1 MITVR
6 QFQDYRQA
14 LTDNSDMAFAAMIEP
29 FPLSSITHFS
39 ASHPFS
45 IAFVI
50 VLFPAISILIHDFLL
65 YLRLPP
71 GPTPLPF
78 LGNKFIIPTSSPWIQ
93 FEKWSHI
100 YGPIFTLWIGRRPTM
115 IISDPNVAADLLEK
129 RSVKFS
135 SRPRFVV
142 MGELYWDNAGILV
155 QPYGKEWQTR
165 RRMLHQALNPS
176 ALRLYKP
183 VQEAEAARLC
193 ATILRNPRCY
203 EGLIDRFTASV
214 VFSIAYGHRIDSM
227 DSKIIRERLDY
238 MQYSASLNV
247 PGKFLAE
254 SIPWL
259 KYIPNFLAPWKAEIQ
274 HHGRGEAAMNLRL
287 LDQVK
292 DDIRNASSPEKVP
305 DSLTKLLLESRESD
319 PQTAGA
325 LSERDFSFV
334 PASLFG
340 AGSDT
345 TASTLCSAI
354 LMLVTNPQAQA
365 AAHAELDHVVGLSRL
380 PNFAD
385 ETNLPYIKALC
396 NETLRIRPVAVL
408 GGTPHANS
416 VADTYDGY
424 FIPKGTTILSNSWA
438 INLNPSYYPNP
449 HHFNPLR
456 FLTAD
461 LKTLSYLPFFP
472 PADLEEASASKSHP
486 AKEGH
491 SSFGWG
497 RRICPGAGLAQ
508 NSLFIALARLLW
520 TFEFKPELEKN
531 GFPRQYDTFAYT
543 QGFNIRPQPF
553 ECGIRI
559 RSEQHREIL
568 MAENEKAEIIMSP
581 FSPFEE

>member
-1 MITVR
+1 
-6 QFQDYRQA
+6 
-14 LTDNSDMAFAAMIEP
+14 
-29 FPLSSITHFS
+29 
-39 ASHPFS
+39 
-45 IAFVI
+45 
-50 VLFPAISILIHDFLL
+50 
-65 YLRLPP
+65 
-71 GPTPLPF
+71 
-78 LGNKFIIPTSSPWIQ
+78 
-93 FEKWSHI
+93 
-100 YGPIFTLWIGRRPTM
+100 
-115 IISDPNVAADLLEK
+115 VAVELLEK
-129 RSVKFS
+129 RSTKFS

-155 QPYGKEWQTR
+155 QPYGKEWQIR

-176 ALRLYKP
+176 ALKLYKP

-193 ATILRNPRCY
+193 RALLDQPKSY

-227 DSKIIRERLDY
+227 SSEVIRQRLEF

-247 PGKFLAE
+247 PGRYLAE

-259 KYIPNFLAPWKAEIQ
+259 KYVPDFLAPWKAEIQ
-274 HHGRGEAAMNLRL
+274 RKGREEAATNVALLRRVQDEL
-287 LDQVK
+287 
-292 DDIRNASSPEKVP
+292 RNAKRPSDVP
-305 DSLTKLLLESRESD
+305 DSLSKLLLEARETD
-319 PQTAGA
+319 PDTFGV

-354 LMLVTNPQAQA
+354 LMLVTNPLVQA
-365 AAHAELDHVVGLSRL
+365 AAHAELDHIVGMTRL
-380 PNFAD
+380 PTFED
-385 ETNLPYIKALC
+385 EDNLPYLKALC

-416 VADTYDGY
+416 IADTYKGY
-424 FIPKGTTILSNSWA
+424 YIPQGTTILSNSWA
-438 INLNPSYYPNP
+438 INLSPTYYPNP

-456 FLTAD
+456 FLGIHPES
-461 LKTLSYLPFFP
+461 LPYLPNFS
-472 PADLEEASASKSHP
+472 PADLAEMSPPRSHP
-486 AKEGH
+486 SKEGH

-520 TFEFKPELEKN
+520 AFEFRPVRETN
-531 GFPRQYDTFAYT
+531 GAERRYDTFSYT

-553 ECGIRI
+553 ECGVSV
-559 RSEQHREIL
+559 RSEKHRQVL
-568 MAENEKAEIIMSP
+568 MAESISAEKVMNRFP
-581 FSPFEE
+581 PFEE

>member
-1 MITVR
+1 
-6 QFQDYRQA
+6 
-14 LTDNSDMAFAAMIEP
+14 MAFLAILEKDA
-29 FPLSSITHFS
+29 LSSILQFLVFGPYTLLLG
-39 ASHPFS
+39 
-45 IAFVI
+45 VI
-50 VLFPAISILIHDFLL
+50 LLPLTFILILDFLL

-78 LGNKFIIPTSSPWIQ
+78 IGNKLIIPSSSPWIQ
-93 FEKWSHI
+93 LEKWSQI
-100 YGPIFTLWIGRRPTM
+100 YGPIFTLWIGRRPT
-115 IISDPNVAADLLEK
+115 IVISDPNVAADLLEK
-129 RSVKFS
+129 HSTKFS

-155 QPYGKEWQTR
+155 QPYGKEWQIR

-193 ATILRNPRCY
+193 LALLDQPKSY

-227 DSKIIRERLDY
+227 SSKVIRQRLEF

-247 PGKFLAE
+247 PGRYLAE
-254 SIPWL
+254 MIPWL
-259 KYIPNFLAPWKAEIQ
+259 KYVPNCLAPWKAEIQ
-274 HHGRGEAAMNLRL
+274 RRGREEAATNMALLR
-287 LDQVK
+287 QVQDELRAAK
-292 DDIRNASSPEKVP
+292 NTSDVP
-305 DSLTKLLLESRESD
+305 NSLSKLLLEARDAD
-319 PQTAGA
+319 PDTFGV

-354 LMLVTNPQAQA
+354 LMLVANPQAQA
-365 AAHAELDHVVGLSRL
+365 AAHAELDHVVGTTRL
-380 PNFAD
+380 PTFDD
-385 ETNLPYIKALC
+385 EQSLPYLKALC
-396 NETLRIRPVAVL
+396 HETLRIRPVAVL

-416 VADTYDGY
+416 VADTYKGY
-424 FIPKGTTILSNSWA
+424 YIPQGTTILSNSWA
-438 INLNPSYYPNP
+438 INLNPTYYPNP

-456 FLTAD
+456 FLNMNPE
-461 LKTLSYLPFFP
+461 TLSYLPKFSAEDLAEMSP
-472 PADLEEASASKSHP
+472 PESHP

-520 TFEFKPELEKN
+520 AFEFKPVREAN
-531 GFPRQYDTFAYT
+531 GDERRYDTFAYT

-553 ECGIRI
+553 ECEIHV
-559 RSEQHREIL
+559 RSEKHRQVL
-568 MAENEKAEIIMSP
+568 MAGGIDAEKVMDQLP
-581 FSPFEE
+581 PFEE

>member
-1 MITVR
+1 MT
-6 QFQDYRQA
+6 FHA
-14 LTDNSDMAFAAMIEP
+14 MFDNIAV
-29 FPLSSITHFS
+29 SSITQLL
-39 ASHPFS
+39 ASCSVSFGFA
-45 IAFVI
+45 IA
-50 VLFPAISILIHDFLL
+50 VLLPLAGLLIHDFLL

-78 LGNKFIIPTSSPWIQ
+78 IGNKFIIPPTSPWIQ
-93 FEKWSHI
+93 FEKWSRI
-100 YGPIFTLWIGRRPTM
+100 YGPIFTIWVGRRPT
-115 IISDPNVAADLLEK
+115 IVISDPNVAVDLLEK
-129 RSVKFS
+129 RSIKYS

-193 ATILRNPRCY
+193 VSILKDQKSY

-214 VFSIAYGHRIDSM
+214 VFCIAYGHRIDSM
-227 DSKIIRERLDY
+227 NSSIIRRRLDY
-238 MQYSASLNV
+238 MQYSASLNI
-247 PGKFLAE
+247 PGKFLVE
-254 SIPWL
+254 SFPWL
-259 KYIPNFLAPWKAEIQ
+259 KHVPNYLAPWKEEIQ
-274 HHGRGEAAMNLRL
+274 RRGRGEAAMNLDL
-287 LDQVK
+287 LRRVK
-292 DDIRNASSPEKVP
+292 DDIRNASSPDSVP
-305 DSLTKLLLESRESD
+305 NSLTKLLLEAQKSD
-319 PQTAGA
+319 SETFDM

-354 LMLVTNPQAQA
+354 LMLVTNPQVQA
-365 AAHAELDHVVGLSRL
+365 IAHAELHHVIGTSRM
-380 PNFAD
+380 PSFSD
-385 ETNLPYIKALC
+385 EPNLPYIKALC
-396 NETLRIRPVAVL
+396 NEVLRIRPVAVL

-416 VADTYDGY
+416 ISDTYNGY
-424 FIPKGTTILSNSWA
+424 HIPKGTTILSNSWA
-438 INLNPSYYPNP
+438 INLNSSYYPNP

-456 FLTAD
+456 FLKVD
-461 LKTLSYLPFFP
+461 PSSLPYMPSLSANDIVEMNP
-472 PADLEEASASKSHP
+472 PQTHP

-520 TFEFKPELEKN
+520 TFEFTPTRDEN
-531 GFPRQYDTFAYT
+531 GVPSKYDTFAYT
-543 QGFNIRPQPF
+543 EGFNIRPQPF
-553 ECGIRI
+553 QC
-559 RSEQHREIL
+559 EINL
-568 MAENEKAEIIMSP
+568 RNEKHLEALMVEHEEAERILSP
-581 FSPFEE
+581 FSPFKEFWSEN

>member
-1 MITVR
+1 
-6 QFQDYRQA
+6 
-14 LTDNSDMAFAAMIEP
+14 MAFSA
-29 FPLSSITHFS
+29 LLKHSSIL
-39 ASHPFS
+39 AILRLLYSHPYS
-45 IAFVI
+45 VALAIIILPI
-50 VLFPAISILIHDFLL
+50 VSLLIHDFLL

-78 LGNKFIIPTSSPWIQ
+78 IGNKLFIPKSSPWIQ

-100 YGPIFTLWIGRRPTM
+100 HGPIFTLWIGRRPTI
-115 IISDPNVAADLLEK
+115 IISDPDVAADLLEK
-129 RSVKFS
+129 RSTKFS

-155 QPYGKEWQTR
+155 QPYGKEWQIR

-176 ALRLYKP
+176 ALSLYKP

-193 ATILRNPRCY
+193 GALLDQPKSY

-227 DSKIIRERLDY
+227 SSKVIRQRLGF

-247 PGKFLAE
+247 PGRYLAE
-254 SIPWL
+254 TVPWL
-259 KYIPNFLAPWKAEIQ
+259 KYIPNILAPWKAEIQ
-274 HHGRGEAAMNLRL
+274 QRGREEAATNMAL
-287 LDQVK
+287 LHRVQDEL
-292 DDIRNASSPEKVP
+292 RNAKDPSGVPSSL
-305 DSLTKLLLESRESD
+305 SKLLLEARETD
-319 PQTAGA
+319 PATFGA

-354 LMLVTNPQAQA
+354 LMLVTNPQVQA
-365 AAHAELDHVVGLSRL
+365 AAHAELDHVLGTTRL
-380 PNFAD
+380 PVFDD
-385 ETNLPYIKALC
+385 ENNLPYIKALC

-416 VADTYDGY
+416 VADTYEGF
-424 FIPKGTTILSNSWA
+424 FIPQGTTILSNSWA
-438 INLNPSYYPNP
+438 INLNPKYYPNP

-456 FLTAD
+456 FLSID
-461 LKTLSYLPFFP
+461 PQTLPYLPTFS
-472 PADLEEASASKSHP
+472 AEDLAEMSPSRSHP
-486 AKEGH
+486 SKEGH

-508 NSLFIALARLLW
+508 NSLFIAMARLLW
-520 TFEFKPELEKN
+520 AFTFKPMLEAN
-531 GFPRQYDTFAYT
+531 GAEKEYDTFAYT
-543 QGFNIRPQPF
+543 QGFNIRPEPF
-553 ECGIRI
+553 DCEIQV
-559 RSEQHREIL
+559 RSEKHRQL
-568 MAENEKAEIIMSP
+568 LTAEVAGAEKVMSQFP
-581 FSPFEE
+581 PFEE

>member
-1 MITVR
+1 MDPVR
-6 QFQDYRQA
+6 EMV
-14 LTDNSDMAFAAMIEP
+14 T
-29 FPLSSITHFS
+29 
-39 ASHPFS
+39 
-45 IAFVI
+45 
-50 VLFPAISILIHDFLL
+50 
-65 YLRLPP
+65 
-71 GPTPLPF
+71 
-78 LGNKFIIPTSSPWIQ
+78 
-93 FEKWSHI
+93 
-100 YGPIFTLWIGRRPTM
+100 GRRPTI
-115 IISDPNVAADLLEK
+115 IISDPKVAVDLLEK
-129 RSVKFS
+129 RSTKFS

-155 QPYGKEWQTR
+155 QPYGKEWQIR

-193 ATILRNPRCY
+193 RALLDQPKSY
-203 EGLIDRFTASV
+203 EGIIDRFTASV

-227 DSKIIRERLDY
+227 DSKVIRQRLEF

-247 PGKFLAE
+247 PGRYLAE

-274 HHGRGEAAMNLRL
+274 RHGREEAATNVALIRRVQDELR
-287 LDQVK
+287 
-292 DDIRNASSPEKVP
+292 IAEKPSDVP
-305 DSLTKLLLESRESD
+305 DSLSKLLLEAREAD
-319 PQTAGA
+319 PNTFGV

-365 AAHAELDHVVGLSRL
+365 AAHAELDHVVGMTRL
-380 PNFAD
+380 PTFDD
-385 ETNLPYIKALC
+385 EKDLPYLKALC

-416 VADTYDGY
+416 VADTYKGFY
-424 FIPKGTTILSNSWA
+424 IPQGTTILSNSWA
-438 INLNPSYYPNP
+438 INLNPTYYPNP
-449 HHFNPLR
+449 HHFDPLR
-456 FLTAD
+456 FLEVD
-461 LKTLSYLPFFP
+461 PETLTYLPKTSRE
-472 PADLEEASASKSHP
+472 DLAKLSPQISHP

-520 TFEFKPELEKN
+520 AFELQPMREAN
-531 GFPRQYDTFAYT
+531 GSERRYDTFAYT

-553 ECGIRI
+553 ECEIHV
-559 RSEQHREIL
+559 RSEKHRLAL
-568 MAENEKAEIIMSP
+568 MAETIGAEKVMNRFP
-581 FSPFEE
+581 PFEE

>member
-1 MITVR
+1 
-6 QFQDYRQA
+6 
-14 LTDNSDMAFAAMIEP
+14 MAFSALLEKA
-29 FPLSSITHFS
+29 SI
-39 ASHPFS
+39 FS
-45 IAFVI
+45 IPQFLVFGPYTLLLGVI
-50 VLFPAISILIHDFLL
+50 LLPLTSILIHDFLL

-78 LGNKFIIPTSSPWIQ
+78 VGNKLIIPSSSPWIQ
-93 FEKWSHI
+93 FEKWSQT
-100 YGPIFTLWIGRRPTM
+100 YGPIFTLWIGRRPT
-115 IISDPNVAADLLEK
+115 IVISDPNVAVDLLEK
-129 RSVKFS
+129 RSTKFS

-155 QPYGKEWQTR
+155 QPYGKEWQIR

-193 ATILRNPRCY
+193 LALLNKPKSY

-227 DSKIIRERLDY
+227 SSKVIRQRLEF

-247 PGKFLAE
+247 PGRYLAE
-254 SIPWL
+254 MIPWL
-259 KYIPNFLAPWKAEIQ
+259 KYVPNFLAPWKAEIQ
-274 HHGRGEAAMNLRL
+274 RRGREEAATNVALIRQVQDELRTA
-287 LDQVK
+287 K
-292 DDIRNASSPEKVP
+292 DASDVP
-305 DSLTKLLLESRESD
+305 NSLSKLLLEAREAD
-319 PQTAGA
+319 PDTFGV
-325 LSERDFSFV
+325 LSERDLSFV

-354 LMLVTNPQAQA
+354 LMLVTNPQVQA
-365 AAHAELDHVVGLSRL
+365 AAHAELDHIVGTTRL
-380 PNFAD
+380 PTFDD
-385 ETNLPYIKALC
+385 EQSLPYLKALC
-396 NETLRIRPVAVL
+396 LETLRIRPVAVL

-416 VADTYDGY
+416 VADYYKGY
-424 FIPKGTTILSNSWA
+424 YIPQGTSILSNSWA
-438 INLNPSYYPNP
+438 INLNPTYYPNP

-456 FLTAD
+456 FLNVNPEK
-461 LKTLSYLPFFP
+461 LYYLPKFSADDLAEMSP
-472 PADLEEASASKSHP
+472 PESHP

-520 TFEFKPELEKN
+520 AFEFKPVREAN
-531 GFPRQYDTFAYT
+531 GDERRYDTFAYT
-543 QGFNIRPQPF
+543 QGFNIRPQLF
-553 ECGIRI
+553 ECEIHV
-559 RSEQHREIL
+559 RSKKHRQVL
-568 MAENEKAEIIMSP
+568 MAEGIDAEKVMSQFP
-581 FSPFEE
+581 PFEE

>member
-1 MITVR
+1 
-6 QFQDYRQA
+6 
-14 LTDNSDMAFAAMIEP
+14 MAFSVSLGNTSLYWAYQ
-29 FPLSSITHFS
+29 LLR
-39 ASHPFS
+39 SHPYTL
-45 IAFVI
+45 AFAI
-50 VLFPAISILIHDFLL
+50 ILFPILSVLIHDFLL

-78 LGNKFIIPTSSPWIQ
+78 IGNKFLIPTSSPWIQ
-93 FEKWSHI
+93 FEKWSHT
-100 YGPIFTLWIGRRPTM
+100 YGPIFTLWIGRRPT
-115 IISDPNVAADLLEK
+115 IVISDPKVAVDLLEK
-129 RSVKFS
+129 RSTKFS

-183 VQEAEAARLC
+183 VQEAEATRLC
-193 ATILRNPRCY
+193 GALLDEPSVY

-227 DSKIIRERLDY
+227 NSKIIRQRLDF

-247 PGKFLAE
+247 PGRFLAE
-254 SIPWL
+254 TIPSL
-259 KYIPNFLAPWKAEIQ
+259 KHVPNFLAPWKAKIQ
-274 HHGRGEAAMNLRL
+274 RRGREEASMNMALLRRVQDEL
-287 LDQVK
+287 RIAK
-292 DDIRNASSPEKVP
+292 SPSEVP
-305 DSLTKLLLESRESD
+305 DSLTKLLLQARDAD
-319 PQTAGA
+319 PTTFGG

-354 LMLVTNPQAQA
+354 LMLVTNPRVQAT
-365 AAHAELDHVVGLSRL
+365 AHAELDHVIGTSRL
-380 PNFAD
+380 PNFDD
-385 ETNLPYIKALC
+385 EPQLPYLKALC
-396 NETLRIRPVAVL
+396 HETLRIRPVAVL

-416 VADTYDGY
+416 EADTYEGY

-438 INLNPSYYPNP
+438 INLNQAYYPNP

-456 FLTAD
+456 FLSVD
-461 LKTLSYLPFFP
+461 PKILPYLPEP
-472 PADLEEASASKSHP
+472 SAEDLSETSPLRSHP

-497 RRICPGAGLAQ
+497 RRICPGAGLAH

-520 TFEFKPELEKN
+520 AFEFKPVREEDASE
-531 GFPRQYDTFAYT
+531 RAYDTFAYT
-543 QGFNIRPQPF
+543 QGFNIRPKSF
-553 ECGIRI
+553 ECEINLRNEE
-559 RSEQHREIL
+559 RREVL
-568 MAENEKAEIIMSP
+568 EAELKSAESVMSR
-581 FSPFEE
+581 FAPFEE

>member
-1 MITVR
+1 
-6 QFQDYRQA
+6 
-14 LTDNSDMAFAAMIEP
+14 MAFPALLDHA
-29 FPLSSITHFS
+29 SI
-39 ASHPFS
+39 FS
-45 IAFVI
+45 IPHILALHPYSVAVGAVI
-50 VLFPAISILIHDFLL
+50 IPIISILIHDVLL

-78 LGNKFIIPTSSPWIQ
+78 LGNKLIIPSSSPWIQ
-93 FEKWSHI
+93 FEKWSQI
-100 YGPIFTLWIGRRPTM
+100 YGPIFTLWIGRRPTI
-115 IISDPNVAADLLEK
+115 IISDPNVAVDLLEK
-129 RSVKFS
+129 RSTKFS

-155 QPYGKEWQTR
+155 QPYGKEWQVR

-193 ATILRNPRCY
+193 RALLDQPNSY

-227 DSKIIRERLDY
+227 NSKVIRQRLEF

-247 PGKFLAE
+247 PGRYLVE

-259 KYIPNFLAPWKAEIQ
+259 KHVPNFLAPWKAEIQ
-274 HHGRGEAAMNLRL
+274 RRGREEAATNVALLRRVQDEL
-287 LDQVK
+287 RTAKTPSD
-292 DDIRNASSPEKVP
+292 VP
-305 DSLTKLLLESRESD
+305 HSLSKLLLEAREAD
-319 PQTAGA
+319 PTTFGV

-354 LMLVTNPQAQA
+354 LMLVTNPHVQA
-365 AAHAELDHVVGLSRL
+365 AAHAELDHIVGMTRL
-380 PNFAD
+380 PTFHD
-385 ETNLPYIKALC
+385 EKDLPYLKALC

-416 VADTYDGY
+416 VADTYKGY
-424 FIPKGTTILSNSWA
+424 YIPQGTTILSNSWA
-438 INLNPSYYPNP
+438 INLNSTYYPNP
-449 HHFNPLR
+449 HRFNPLR
-456 FLTAD
+456 FLDVDAQ
-461 LKTLSYLPFFP
+461 TLSYLPKFSAEDLAETSP
-472 PADLEEASASKSHP
+472 PQSHP

-520 TFEFKPELEKN
+520 AFEFRPVREAN
-531 GFPRQYDTFAYT
+531 GDERRYDTFAYT

-553 ECGIRI
+553 ECDIHV
-559 RSEQHREIL
+559 RSERHRQVL
-568 MAENEKAEIIMSP
+568 MVEAFGAENVMNRFP
-581 FSPFEE
+581 PFEE

>member
-1 MITVR
+1 
-6 QFQDYRQA
+6 
-14 LTDNSDMAFAAMIEP
+14 MAISVLLEHA
-29 FPLSSITHFS
+29 SFS
-39 ASHPFS
+39 AIPQFLALSPYSLIIGS
-45 IAFVI
+45 ILLPIIAV
-50 VLFPAISILIHDFLL
+50 LIHDFLL

-71 GPTPLPF
+71 GPIPLPF
-78 LGNKFIIPTSSPWIQ
+78 LGNKFIIPSSSPWIQ
-93 FEKWSHI
+93 FEKWSQI
-100 YGPIFTLWIGRRPTM
+100 YGPIFTLWIGRRPTI
-115 IISDPNVAADLLEK
+115 IISDPNVAVELLEK
-129 RSVKFS
+129 RSTKFS

-155 QPYGKEWQTR
+155 QPYGKEWQIR
-165 RRMLHQALNPS
+165 RRMLHQALSPS
-176 ALRLYKP
+176 ALKLYKP

-193 ATILRNPRCY
+193 LALLDQPKSY

-227 DSKIIRERLDY
+227 SSEIIRQRLEF

-247 PGKFLAE
+247 PGRYLAE

-259 KYIPNFLAPWKAEIQ
+259 KHVPNFLAPWKAEIQ
-274 HHGRGEAAMNLRL
+274 RNGREEAATNVALLRRV
-287 LDQVK
+287 Q
-292 DDIRNASSPEKVP
+292 DDLRNAKRPSDVP
-305 DSLTKLLLESRESD
+305 DSLSKLLLEAREAD
-319 PQTAGA
+319 PDTFSV

-354 LMLVTNPQAQA
+354 LMLVTNPQVQA
-365 AAHAELDHVVGLSRL
+365 AAHAELDHIVGVARL
-380 PNFAD
+380 PTFDD
-385 ETNLPYIKALC
+385 ENNLPYLKALC

-416 VADTYDGY
+416 VADTYKGY
-424 FIPKGTTILSNSWA
+424 YIPQGTTILSNSWA
-438 INLNPSYYPNP
+438 INLNPTYYPNP
-449 HHFNPLR
+449 HQFNPLR
-456 FLTAD
+456 FLGIHPES
-461 LKTLSYLPFFP
+461 LSYLPEFSPETLAEMSP
-472 PADLEEASASKSHP
+472 PRSHP

-520 TFEFKPELEKN
+520 AFEFRPVREAN
-531 GFPRQYDTFAYT
+531 GAERRYDTFAYT

-553 ECGIRI
+553 ECVISV
-559 RSEQHREIL
+559 RSEKHRQVL
-568 MAENEKAEIIMSP
+568 MAESIKAEEVMSRFP
-581 FSPFEE
+581 PFEE